1 MRRYGIL
8 LPLLLAL
15 AGALASLASAPSP
28 RKARLFLLQGMQREV
43 QGDLPGA
50 YALYRHALGADPT
63 DRLAS
68 YKAGMLE
75 TLRGDS
81 ASVAQGL
88 GAMREYV
95 EAYPDDYHEA
105 FTYANLRART
115 GDHAEA
121 YRVVRRLHSLYPQ
134 NTELLNTLAEL
145 AMYLQMPDTAL
156 EYLSQEERVEGP
168 STYLTTCKM
177 MAHLSRGDT
186 AATLRE
192 ADEAL
197 RRNPADPDYYILMG
211 GALENLAHKDS
222 ALRYYE
228 LADSLFPDRWN
239 VKRALAMHYE
249 EAGDSAAMQQA
260 MRQAMLAEDADLEE
274 KIEMFTAYVAPM
286 LMEDKGTEPADRLM
300 EALEEQYPYEPQM
313 RYIQAQYTA
322 AKGDL
327 SKAADQIAIAVDMD
341 PTSAD
346 YRLLQVQYLTGAA
359 RYAEAVRAY
368 EDVAA
373 AQTRAIPLMPLV
385 AASAYQGAGMYPQAL
400 ATLDTLLRD
409 VTGSDTPDSLS
420 LTDLSLR
427 LNDKGLAL
435 FGDAMAEK
443 GNILFLMNR
452 PDQAVSAYD
461 RALEIDP
468 DDPMI
473 LNNCA
478 FFMAKADM
486 DLPRAAEMSLK
497 SVTAEPDNPV
507 YLDTYA
513 YILFRRHNYGDA
525 LTYMEKALSLADDPS
540 APDPSAEYYEHYG
553 DILSRLGQTAKAV
566 EMWQKALSL
575 DPTREI
581 LRQKIKTKA
590 YIDE

>member
-8 LPLLLAL
+8 LPLLLTLAAL
-15 AGALASLASAPSP
+15 GALASSSSP

-50 YALYRHALGADPT
+50 YTLYRHALASDPA
-63 DRLAS
+63 DRLAR

-88 GAMREYV
+88 ADMREYV
-95 EAYPDDYHEA
+95 EAYPADYYEA
-105 FTYANLRART
+105 LTYANLRARA

-121 YRVVRRLHSLYPQ
+121 WRVTRRLHTLYPR

-156 EYLSQEERVEGP
+156 EYLSQEERVEGT

-197 RRNPADPDYYILMG
+197 RRNPADPDYYILKG
-211 GALENLAHKDS
+211 GALDNFDRRDS

-228 LADSLFPDRWN
+228 LADSLFPGRWN
-239 VKRALAMHYE
+239 VKRALAMHYA

-260 MRQAMLAEDADLEE
+260 MQQAMLAEDADLEE
-274 KIEMFTAYVAPM
+274 KIEMFTSYVAPM
-286 LMEDKGTEPADRLM
+286 LMEDKGTDTADHLM

-327 SKAADQIAIAVDMD
+327 SKAADQITIAVDMD
-341 PTSAD
+341 PASAD

-359 RYAEAVRAY
+359 RYAEAVKAY
-368 EDVAA
+368 EEAPADQA
-373 AQTRAIPLMPLV
+373 RSIPLMPLV
-385 AASAYQGAGMYPQAL
+385 AASAYQGAGMYTQAL
-400 ATLDTLLRD
+400 AAVDTLLHD
-409 VTGSDTPDSLS
+409 ITGSDTPDSLS
-420 LTDLSLR
+420 LPELSLR
-427 LNDKGLAL
+427 LNDKGLTL

-443 GNILFLMNR
+443 GNILFLMDR
-452 PDQAVSAYD
+452 PGQAVSAYD
-461 RALEIDP
+461 KALQIDP
-468 DDPMI
+468 DDPML

-478 FFMAKADM
+478 FFMAKAGL

-525 LTYMEKALSLADDPS
+525 LTYMEKALSLADAQPT
-540 APDPSAEYYEHYG
+540 PEPSAEYYEHYG

-566 EMWQKALSL
+566 EMWEKALSL
-575 DPTREI
+575 DPAREI
-581 LRQKIKTKA
+581 LKQKIKTKA